1 MAVEKTKKKEKKKN
15 SGRREMS
22 DSQKMILR
30 ENSPWPVKEAY
41 KTLRTNI
48 IFSLPGTGGK
58 VLAVT
63 SAFRGDGKSVNAIN
77 IAISFG
83 QVGKKSVILDCDMRL
98 PTVASKLGV
107 KGAPG
112 LSDFLAGQVDIQQIL
127 YKVPEQ
133 PINMI
138 PAGNI
143 PPDPTALLQSSRM
156 ESLVAGLRK
165 VYDYVIIDLP
175 PVTTVADAAIL
186 SKYIDGFLLVV
197 RHGNTEYGAIRDMLG
212 QLQLA
217 DAKIVGFI
225 YNDAETEGNKYY
237 RKYYYYKSKSKK

>member
-1 MAVEKTKKKEKKKN
+1 MAFGTTKKKNNSKKT
-15 SGRREMS
+15 GRRVS
-22 DSQKMILR
+22 DDSQKMILT
-30 ENSPWPVKEAY
+30 EKSPWPVKEAY

-77 IAISFG
+77 TAISFG
-83 QVGKKSVILDCDMRL
+83 QLGKKTVIVDCDMRL
-98 PTVASKLGV
+98 PTVASKLGL
-107 KGAPG
+107 KGNPG
-112 LSDFLAGQVDIQQIL
+112 LSDFLAGQADIQGIL
-127 YKVPEQ
+127 YKVPGQE
-133 PINMI
+133 INMI

-143 PPDPTALLQSSRM
+143 PPDPTALLQSRRM
-156 ESLVAGLRK
+156 ESLIAGLRK

-225 YNDAETEGNKYY
+225 YNDAEAEGNKYY
-237 RKYYYYKSKSKK
+237 KRYYYKSKSN

>member
-1 MAVEKTKKKEKKKN
+1 MAVTTSKKKKN
-15 SGRREMS
+15 PKKQSRRMVE
-22 DSQKMILR
+22 DSQKMVLT
-30 ENSPWPVKEAY
+30 EKSPWPVKEAY

-58 VLAVT
+58 VLAIT
-63 SAFRGDGKSVNAIN
+63 SAFRGDGKSINAIN
-77 IAISFG
+77 IAISFA
-83 QVGKKSVILDCDMRL
+83 QVGKKTVIVDCDMRL
-98 PTVASKLGV
+98 PTVASKLGL
-107 KGAPG
+107 KGTPG
-112 LSDFLAGQVDIQQIL
+112 LSDFLAGQADIQGIL
-127 YKVPEQ
+127 YKVPGQE
-133 PINMI
+133 INMI

-143 PPDPTALLQSSRM
+143 PPDPTALLQSRRM
-156 ESLVAGLRK
+156 ESLISGLRK

-225 YNDAETEGNKYY
+225 YNDAEAEGNKYY
-237 RKYYYYKSKSKK
+237 KRYYYKSKSK

>member
-1 MAVEKTKKKEKKKN
+1 MALGTSKKKN
-15 SGRREMS
+15 NSKKTGRRVS
-22 DSQKMILR
+22 DDSQKMILT
-30 ENSPWPVKEAY
+30 EKSPWPVKEAY

-58 VLAVT
+58 VLAIT

-77 IAISFG
+77 TAISFG
-83 QVGKKSVILDCDMRL
+83 QVGKKVVIVDCDMRL

-107 KGAPG
+107 KGNPG
-112 LSDFLAGQVDIQQIL
+112 LSDFLAGQVDIQGIL
-127 YKVPEQ
+127 YKVPGQE
-133 PINMI
+133 INMI

-143 PPDPTALLQSSRM
+143 PPDPTALLQSRRM
-156 ESLVAGLRK
+156 ESLVSGLRK

-217 DAKIVGFI
+217 DAKIIGFI
-225 YNDAETEGNKYY
+225 YNDAEAEGNKYY
-237 RKYYYYKSKSKK
+237 KRYYYKSKSK

>member
-1 MAVEKTKKKEKKKN
+1 MALGTSKKN
-15 SGRREMS
+15 KNSKKTNRRVND
-22 DSQKMILR
+22 DSQKMILS
-30 ENSPWPVKEAY
+30 EKSPWPVKEAY

-58 VLAVT
+58 VLAIT

-77 IAISFG
+77 TAISFG
-83 QVGKKSVILDCDMRL
+83 QLGKKTVIVDCDMRL
-98 PTVASKLGV
+98 PTVASKLGL
-107 KGAPG
+107 KGNPG
-112 LSDFLAGQVDIQQIL
+112 LSDFLAGQADIQGIL
-127 YKVPEQ
+127 YKVPGQE
-133 PINMI
+133 INMI

-143 PPDPTALLQSSRM
+143 PPDPTALLQSRRM
-156 ESLVAGLRK
+156 ESLIAGLRK
-165 VYDYVIIDLP
+165 VYDYVVIDLP

-225 YNDAETEGNKYY
+225 YNDAEAEGNKYY
-237 RKYYYYKSKSKK
+237 KRYYYKSKSN